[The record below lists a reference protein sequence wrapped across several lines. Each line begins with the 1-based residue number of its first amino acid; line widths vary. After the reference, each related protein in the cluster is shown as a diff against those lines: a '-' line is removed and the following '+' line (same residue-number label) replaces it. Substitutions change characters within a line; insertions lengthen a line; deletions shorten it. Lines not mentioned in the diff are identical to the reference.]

1 MSKRCLGC
9 MELFGDEFQVCP
21 HCGYVVGTKA
31 AEAIHMDPG
40 TILYNRYIIGKVLGY
55 GGFGVTY
62 LGWDGRL
69 EQKVAIKEYL
79 PGEFSTRM
87 PGQSQITVF
96 NGEKSDQFHDGL
108 KKFVEEAKHLA
119 KFQNEPGIV
128 KIFDSFEENDT
139 AYIVMEYL
147 EGETLADYLKREKTI
162 PEDKAVEMLQ
172 PILGSLQVVHEEG
185 LLHRDIAPDN
195 IFLTNSGEVKLIDF
209 GASRYATTS
218 HSKSLTV
225 IIKPGYSPEEQYR
238 SRGDQGPHTDVYA
251 VSATLYKMITGK
263 TPPDAMERRA
273 KYESKNKDILENP
286 RKLCKK
292 LSRSRE
298 VAIMNALNVRIEDRT
313 PDIATFVS
321 ELNADP
327 PAKRRYGKIKK
338 IDLYRMPVWLK
349 ILTPVLLSLV
359 IVFMALLMLDV
370 ISFSKFSEKIV
381 IPDGIVVVPDVEGM
395 YADEAIETIEAEHLL
410 AATAESIESEYIPAG
425 KIILQDPVSGSYMS
439 VNGTVSLTVSSGTA
453 VQEAVDGISTVPY
466 VIWDEQATAIEKLEQ
481 AGLKDIQ
488 IEEVYN
494 NNVTAGQVISQSV
507 DAGTEVEEGSS
518 ITIVVSLGPESFE
531 IPDVEGL
538 TLTEA
543 QSTLE
548 SLGLVVTVEYQQND
562 NVETDCVIS
571 QDTVTGTEVK
581 RGDKVTLVVSSGKSI
596 ITVPNVSGESYED
609 AVEILEEQGFKV
621 NKLEN
626 YDANV
631 ASGDV
636 ISQSPEAGTSQ
647 VKGTSITL
655 IVSKG
660 KQPITV
666 TFDANGGSVSQSST
680 TVYYESSY
688 GSLPTPTR
696 TGYTFAGWYTSA
708 QGGEKVTEST
718 EVSTQTAH
726 TLYAHWTANSYTVYW
741 SDEDG
746 YTVTVKRTSS
756 SAGAS
761 TGTIS
766 NGSTVYY
773 GDVLSV
779 TYTADN
785 GYKIS
790 SNGASTITVTGNV
803 TSSDIYASVTVDSYT
818 VYWTDETGYTV
829 TVTRTSSPNGKAS
842 SGSLYNGATVY
853 YGDVLSVT
861 YTADTGYTISDNG
874 SSYITVS
881 GNVTSNDIYAVVSAN
896 TYYASWS
903 EESTYTVTVTRTS
916 SPYGKASTGTIYNGS
931 TIYYGDVLSVTYTAV
946 TGCTIKSSGAP
957 SITVNGN
964 VTSNDIYATVSANSY
979 SLSWSDGTGYTVA
992 VSRTSSPYGSG
1003 STGTLSN
1010 GSTIYYGDTLSVTY
1024 TASTGYTIS
1033 NNGSSSITV
1042 TGNVTSSDIYATVSI
1057 KSYSVSWSGGTGY
1070 SVTVTRTSSPYGNA
1084 STGTISNGSTVYYGD
1099 VLSVTYT
1106 ADTGYTI
1113 NSNGSSSI
1121 TVTDNVTSSAI
1132 YANVSAKAY
1141 SLSWNSGTGYQITV
1155 YRSSSPS
1162 GAGTGYL
1169 SSGTSIYYGDELT
1182 ITYTADTGYTISSH
1196 GSEYIK
1202 VTDNVTS
1209 SNIYATATVSTVTY
1223 TIIYQSTNGTSLG
1236 QDTVTY
1242 NYGTAQIISPK
1253 TFSGYNN
1260 PADQTVDCKSSQ
1272 TITFKY
1278 EPISMGTTTYTGT
1291 RSSNPKITY
1300 TAQFEYKNRTA
1311 TSVQVRVTYTLT
1323 IASGYNSYGQAIKLT
1338 AGSSS
1343 ATYTVL
1349 SWNAWG
1355 STSSS
1360 ARSASV
1366 TSDWMTVSLSTTNAT
1381 SVSATIYSY
1390 QVNGAGEDA
1399 TKYNASSLTKTF
1411 SVSIPAY

>member
-9 MELFGDEFQVCP
+9 MEQFGDEFQVCP

-62 LGWDGRL
+62 LGWDGKL

-162 PEDKAVEMLQ
+162 PEDQAVQMMQ
-172 PILGSLQVVHEEG
+172 PILGSLQVVHGEG

-218 HSKSLTV
+218 HSRSLTV

-298 VAIMNALNVRIEDRT
+298 VAVMNALNVRIEDRT

-338 IDLYRMPVWLK
+338 IDLYRMPLWLK

-370 ISFSKFSEKIV
+370 ISFSKFSERIV

-395 YADEAIETIEAEHLL
+395 YADEAIATIEAEHLL

-466 VIWDEQATAIEKLEQ
+466 VIWDEQETAIQKLEQ
-481 AGLKDIQ
+481 AGLRDIQ
-488 IEEVYN
+488 VEEVYD
-494 NNVTAGQVISQSV
+494 NNVTAGQVISQSIG
-507 DAGTEVEEGSS
+507 AGTEVEEGSS
-518 ITIVVSLGPESFE
+518 LTITVSLGPESFE

-581 RGDKVTLVVSSGKSI
+581 RGDRVTLVVSSGKSI
-596 ITVPNVSGESYED
+596 ITVPDVSGESYED

-621 NKLEN
+621 TKLEN

-636 ISQSPEAGTSQ
+636 INQSPEAGTSQ

-718 EVSTQTAH
+718 TVTTQSAH
-726 TLYAHWTANSYTVYW
+726 TLYAHWTAISYTVYW
-741 SDEDG
+741 SDETG

-761 TGTIS
+761 TEKLY
-766 NGSTVYY
+766 NGATVYY
-773 GDVLSV
+773 GDTLSV
-779 TYTADN
+779 TYKEDT
-785 GYKIS
+785 GYTINDHGLS
-790 SNGASTITVTGNV
+790 SINVTGDV
-803 TSSDIYASVTVDSYT
+803 TTNDIYATVTVNSYSL
-818 VYWTDETGYTV
+818 YWSDEDGYTV
-829 TVTRTSSPNGKAS
+829 TVTRTSSP
-842 SGSLYNGATVY
+842 SGQGSVGTTLYNGATVY
-853 YGDVLSVT
+853 YNDALSVT
-861 YTADTGYTISDNG
+861 YTADTGYTLSDQG
-874 SSYITVS
+874 SPYITVS
-881 GNVTSNDIYAVVSAN
+881 RDVTSNDIYATAEPNSYSINWDEGTGYKITVMRTSSSKKNVGTGIVTNGSTVYYDDILTVTYTAETGCTIESHGSEYIQVKNYVTASNIYAKVSAN
-896 TYYASWS
+896 SYKISWTENTGYQIKVYRSSSPIANKGTGNVSNGGTVYYGD
-903 EESTYTVTVTRTS
+903 ELTVTYTASDGYDITSNGSEYIQVSGDVTASTIYANASVKSYSLSYSSGTDYQITVYRSS
-916 SPYGKASTGTIYNGS
+916 SPYGNAGTGNLSSGS
-931 TIYYGDVLSVTYTAV
+931 SIYYGDVLSVTYTA
-946 TGCTIKSSGAP
+946 
-957 SITVNGN
+957 
-964 VTSNDIYATVSANSY
+964 
-979 SLSWSDGTGYTVA
+979 
-992 VSRTSSPYGSG
+992 
-1003 STGTLSN
+1003 
-1010 GSTIYYGDTLSVTY
+1010 
-1024 TASTGYTIS
+1024 STGYKIS
-1033 NNGSSSITV
+1033 T
-1042 TGNVTSSDIYATVSI
+1042 
-1057 KSYSVSWSGGTGY
+1057 
-1070 SVTVTRTSSPYGNA
+1070 
-1084 STGTISNGSTVYYGD
+1084 
-1099 VLSVTYT
+1099 
-1106 ADTGYTI
+1106 
-1113 NSNGSSSI
+1113 
-1121 TVTDNVTSSAI
+1121 
-1132 YANVSAKAY
+1132 
-1141 SLSWNSGTGYQITV
+1141 
-1155 YRSSSPS
+1155 S
-1162 GAGTGYL
+1162 GASYIAV
-1169 SSGTSIYYGDELT
+1169 SGD
-1182 ITYTADTGYTISSH
+1182 
-1196 GSEYIK
+1196 
-1202 VTDNVTS
+1202 VTS
-1209 SNIYATATVSTVTY
+1209 SNIYATVTAESY
-1223 TIIYQSTNGTSLG
+1223 TYNIVYQSSNGTSLG
-1236 QDTVTY
+1236 TSTATY
-1242 NYGTAQIISPK
+1242 SYGTTNTITPK
-1253 TFSGYNN
+1253 TFSGYDT
-1260 PADQTVDCKSSQ
+1260 PSSQ
-1272 TITFKY
+1272 TVAWDSTTAKTITF
-1278 EPISMGTTTYTGT
+1278 TYTPSAVTSITHTENYGT
-1291 RSSNPKITY
+1291 LQIEITL
-1300 TAQFEYKNRTA
+1300 EYQNRNA
-1311 TSVQVRVTYTLT
+1311 KSVQVRAKVRVHLDAGSTFDYGFKVINISAGSYSLGSTEQL
-1323 IASGYNSYGQAIKLT
+1323 SYGVWST
-1338 AGSSS
+1338 ASTKGRV
-1343 ATYTVL
+1343 YTQYTD
-1349 SWNAWG
+1349 W
-1355 STSSS
+1355 
-1360 ARSASV
+1360 V
-1366 TSDWMTVSLSTTNAT
+1366 TISLSTDAVTLDSGAT
-1381 SVSATIYSY
+1381 LCKILSSGDVIGDYMVIYAY
-1390 QVNGAGEDA
+1390 GIN
-1399 TKYNASSLTKTF
+1399 
-1411 SVSIPAY
+1411 IPAY